1 MSVSGLERA
10 LSDSSDQATLQD
22 IGSQIRT
29 HGVKHVY
36 LQYVSVQGRVLAKL
50 VPAKHFDRFCESGLA
65 WTFLAAGGFAETRE
79 GAPIGPSAIEVAE
92 GLLVPDLSTFRIL
105 PWDTEIARVFCD
117 HYHRPDEP
125 DRPGAPVD
133 CDSRLNLKREIERFQ
148 TDFGFEVRSGCE
160 PEMSWY
166 PDPDDPRPG
175 PLRTPDNVG
184 PTYNVAVIEELRP
197 VIKRVTEYGQA
208 MGLDMIQADFE
219 HAGQV
224 EMNFSF
230 GPAVRTADNLVTYR
244 QICIQ
249 VAKEFG
255 ILATFMPKPTPG
267 IMANGCHHHISLWDG
282 EEAVFAGDGPEGLSE
297 LGRQAIAGVLT
308 HARGMTALVAPTVNS
323 YARYWEVG
331 LFAPTTPTWGLQ
343 NRQCMVRVLDSRFEY
358 RGPDACCNPFI
369 SHAAILAAIRD
380 GLERGLDPG
389 PELEAETEA
398 TGDLESP
405 FESVP
410 MTLGDALVALR
421 ESPVVC
427 SALTDDLLQ
436 VFFELKTDEW
446 HRSCGA
452 VTDWQREM
460 YLNYVP

>member
-1 MSVSGLERA
+1 MPATALETA
-10 LSDSSDQATLQD
+10 LSRSSEQD
-22 IGSQIRT
+22 AVREITGQIRAG
-29 HGVKHVY
+29 GVKHVY
-36 LQYVSVQGRVLAKL
+36 LQYVSIQGRVLAKL
-50 VPAKHFDRFCESGLA
+50 VPAKHFERFCESGLA

-79 GAPIGPSAIEVAE
+79 GATIGPSAIEVAE
-92 GLLVPDLSTFRIL
+92 GVLVPDLATFRIL
-105 PWDTEIARVFCD
+105 PWDREIARVFCD
-117 HYHRPDEP
+117 HYHRADEP
-125 DRPGAPVD
+125 ERPGAPVD
-133 CDSRLNLKREIERFQ
+133 CDCRLNLKRELDRFGA
-148 TDFGFEVRSGCE
+148 DFGLEVRSGCE

-166 PDPDDPRPG
+166 PDPADPRPG

-197 VIKRVTEYGQA
+197 VIKRVTEYGEA

-224 EMNFSF
+224 EMNF
-230 GPAVRTADNLVTYR
+230 GPEPALRTADNLVTYR
-244 QICIQ
+244 QICVQ

-282 EEAVFAGDGPEGLSE
+282 ERPVFAGEGPEGLSD
-297 LGRQAIAGVLT
+297 LGRQAIAGVLA

-358 RGPDACCNPFI
+358 RGPDASCNPYI
-369 SHAAILAAIRD
+369 SHAAILAAVRD

-389 PELEAETEA
+389 PQLPPETEA
-398 TGDLESP
+398 TADLESP

-410 MTLGDALVALR
+410 MTLADALAALQQD
-421 ESPVVC
+421 PVVC
-427 SALTDDLLQ
+427 SSLTPDLLA
-436 VFFELKTDEW
+436 VFLELKYDEW
-446 HRSCGA
+446 HRACGA
-452 VTDWQREM
+452 VTDWDRET